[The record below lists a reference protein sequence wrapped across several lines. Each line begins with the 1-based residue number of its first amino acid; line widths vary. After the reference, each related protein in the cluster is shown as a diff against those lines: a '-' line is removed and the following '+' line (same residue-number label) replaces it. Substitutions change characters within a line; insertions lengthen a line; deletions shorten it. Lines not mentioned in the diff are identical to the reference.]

1 MLGLHGA
8 APQEVIQVAA
18 GDYVVQV
25 HVHELPDD
33 VNIMVKLLI
42 FETAPLPTWIDVA
55 KAYLSQRKV
64 QQYEAVLQYAISS
77 LKAVC
82 DALQVQFPLLWPIVL
97 AGQWLAFLTWTCR
110 RTTPMLSQVWKAHV
124 PSPLHDVK
132 PSAAWHSCSSNV
144 HVLPTSM

>member
-8 APQEVIQVAA
+8 PPQEVIQVAA

-25 HVHELPDD
+25 HVQELPDD

-55 KAYLSQRKV
+55 KAYLSQRKE
-64 QQYEAVLQYAISS
+64 QQYEAVLEYAILS

-82 DALQVQFPLLWPIVL
+82 DA
-97 AGQWLAFLTWTCR
+97 R
-110 RTTPMLSQVWKAHV
+110 
-124 PSPLHDVK
+124 
-132 PSAAWHSCSSNV
+132 
-144 HVLPTSM
+144 